1 MGNPDT
7 YSWMTGEPDDQ
18 SRTGIPGRRGA
29 PTKPG
34 RLPTRPRPYANPVQQ
49 PYANPVQQ
57 PYANPVQQPY
67 ANPVQQ
73 PYANPVQQPYANP
86 VQQPYAN
93 PVQQP
98 YANPVQ
104 QPRNPVQQ
112 PYANPVQQPYANPV
126 QQPYAQPSHY
136 TVPQRPYE
144 SNGLVTRSLPASRQV
159 SRRSPAA
166 SSVSLQPARQLRGQ
180 RRAQVWTRRQR
191 TWPQRV
197 GGLLI
202 AGACVAAVAWYVPRV
217 IGDDR
222 QLFTG
227 TVTSSGIVTL
237 NFAVSGEIG
246 KVNVHLDQRVRKGQ
260 VLAAEYAPSIDSV
273 VAADKAAIAA
283 EQAKMAQL
291 RAAEAAD
298 PAAAPGDNAQLEA
311 EKAQLALDEAQLET
325 DEAKVTASEIVAP
338 SAGIVIAANG
348 QPGETVTSA
357 GIRNY
362 FTDSAQRRPAR
373 ARRSPCFP
381 RGRRPSTGPRPAS
394 PRCPWSRCASRPAG
408 RSSRSSLKA
417 RSPGSARGPASRSA
431 FRPATSP
438 PCPV

>member
-7 YSWMTGEPDDQ
+7 YSWLTGEPDDQ
-18 SRTGIPGRRGA
+18 AEQRFRPPLRSYQPPA
-29 PTKPG
+29 DY
-34 RLPTRPRPYANPVQQ
+34 PTRPRPYA
-49 PYANPVQQ
+49 
-57 PYANPVQQPY
+57 
-67 ANPVQQ
+67 
-73 PYANPVQQPYANP
+73 
-86 VQQPYAN
+86 
-93 PVQQP
+93 
-98 YANPVQ
+98 
-104 QPRNPVQQ
+104 NPVQQ

-144 SNGLVTRSLPASRQV
+144 SNGLATRSLPASRQV
-159 SRRSPAA
+159 SHRSPAA
-166 SSVSLQPARQLRGQ
+166 SSVSLQPARQRRGQ

-246 KVNVHLDQRVRKGQ
+246 KVNVHLDQQVRKGQ

-362 FTDSAQRRPAR
+362 FTDSAQA
-373 ARRSPCFP
+373 
-381 RGRRPSTGPRPAS
+381 PAS
-394 PRCPWSRCASRPAG
+394 QGPAFSLFPEGPQTVHRTSASQSALPVVALRISTSWQVVALIPEGSISRISEGGSVTISVPAG
-408 RSSRSSLKA
+408 HITA
-417 RSPGSARGPASRSA
+417 VPGQITEILPT
-431 FRPATSP
+431 PTSTSDGTFYQAVITITGHQAILP
-438 PCPV
+438 LNGMTADIRVGS